1 MRVSHRRLA
10 ASFLTAPLLVGA
22 LLAFTPAPAAAT
34 GGESLV
40 SVINGYRSNANLGP
54 VALHSVVDQIAT
66 ERSNEIAAAR
76 QIGHD
81 FEALKARLAQLG
93 VCWERLG
100 EIVLYNSRLD
110 VAAFGRQWY
119 NSPAHNAIML
129 GHTFTHAGG
138 SYTTGSDGYHYAV
151 MIFVKLCGQA
161 PAPPAPA
168 APTGQFS
175 DTAGSMFSADI
186 AWIVDAGITNGC
198 GSGVFCPVAAVPR
211 EQMASFLKRAL
222 GLPSTGGDY
231 FTDDDASGHHEDINR
246 VAAAGVANGCGSGQF
261 CPGNVVSRDQMAS
274 FLARS
279 LGLPGTSS
287 DYFWDDD
294 GNIHEDA
301 INRLAAAGVVS
312 GCGDGRYCPA
322 ASVTREQMAAFLH
335 RAFD

>member
-1 MRVSHRRLA
+1 MV
-10 ASFLTAPLLVGA
+10 
-22 LLAFTPAPAAAT
+22 
-34 GGESLV
+34 
-40 SVINGYRSNANLGP
+40 NGYRAGANLGP
-54 VALHSVVDQIAT
+54 VALHGVLDQIAV
-66 ERSNEIAAAR
+66 ERSNEMAAAR

-81 FEALKARLAQLG
+81 FSALMARLAQLG

-100 EIVLYNSRLD
+100 EIALYNSRLD
-110 VAAFGRQWY
+110 FAAFGRQWY
-119 NSPAHNAIML
+119 NSPTHNAIML
-129 GHTFTHAGG
+129 GDSFTHAGG

-161 PAPPAPA
+161 PASPV
-168 APTGQFS
+168 PTGQFT

-186 AWIVDAGITNGC
+186 AWIVAAGITNGC
-198 GSGVFCPVAAVPR
+198 GGGAYCPVAAVSR

-231 FTDDDASGHHEDINR
+231 FIDDDASGHHDDINR
-246 VAAAGVANGCGSGQF
+246 VAAAGVANGCGSGHF
-261 CPGNVVSRDQMAS
+261 CPANVVSRDQMAS
-274 FLARS
+274 FLARA
-279 LGLPGTSS
+279 LGLPSTGS
-287 DYFWDDD
+287 DFFWDDN

-312 GCGDGRYCPA
+312 GCGDGRYCPG